1 MDTKQI
7 IEMISIENI
16 IPNRFQPRLTFDEDG
31 LNELS
36 ASIKE
41 HGIIQPL
48 VLRKLG
54 DKYEIIAGERRYKAA
69 TMAGFTEVPAII
81 SNLNDNESA
90 EVALIENVQRKNLTS
105 IEEAKSYKK
114 ILDKNYIS
122 QEDLAKRLGISQSTI
137 ANKLRLLNL
146 TNEVQEALLNEKIS
160 ERHARSL
167 LQIENQEEQVKMLN
181 RVITERLTVRK
192 LDLAIKE
199 MVPDVFNT
207 SVNKTEVFDDNVNLD
222 ALNIEENKQEENLK
236 TDETQDV
243 NQAIPVN
250 IFNQSPEVT
259 QDENKP
265 SELET
270 FDEITDEQETVDEQ
284 KEVAPI
290 VQSEEPKEE
299 IDQINESEETES
311 EIKEPEVEKEKTS
324 PLEIDVEAIK
334 ENAEDIIPKESKNI
348 FDNISKNVYNSLED
362 EAANLS
368 LDGSKEVEEEVEE
381 KELDVPDFTP
391 SAPIIIK
398 KEEDEERIKPNNLPT
413 AIQAFHKLEEDI
425 KKVGYK
431 ITSEEFDF
439 EDLYQIIIKI
449 EKDNK

>member
-250 IFNQSPEVT
+250 IFNQTPEVT

-265 SELET
+265 SELEI

-368 LDGSKEVEEEVEE
+368 LDGSKEVEEEIDE

>member
-250 IFNQSPEVT
+250 IFNQTPEVT

-265 SELET
+265 SELEI

-299 IDQINESEETES
+299 IDQINENEETES
-311 EIKEPEVEKEKTS
+311 EIKEPEVEKDKTS

-368 LDGSKEVEEEVEE
+368 LDGSKEVEEEIDE

>member
-250 IFNQSPEVT
+250 IFNQTPEVT

-265 SELET
+265 SELEI

-299 IDQINESEETES
+299 IDQINENEETES

-348 FDNISKNVYNSLED
+348 FENISKNVYNSLED

-368 LDGSKEVEEEVEE
+368 LDGSKEVEEEIDE

>member
-250 IFNQSPEVT
+250 IFNQTPEVT

-265 SELET
+265 SELEI

-299 IDQINESEETES
+299 IDQINENEETES

-368 LDGSKEVEEEVEE
+368 LDGSKEVEEEIDEN
-381 KELDVPDFTP
+381 ELDVPDFTP

>member
-250 IFNQSPEVT
+250 IFNQTPEVT

-265 SELET
+265 SELEI

-299 IDQINESEETES
+299 IDQINENEETES
-311 EIKEPEVEKEKTS
+311 EIKEPEVEEEKTS

-368 LDGSKEVEEEVEE
+368 LDGSKEVEEEIDE

>member
-250 IFNQSPEVT
+250 IFNQTPEVT

-299 IDQINESEETES
+299 IDQINENEETES

-368 LDGSKEVEEEVEE
+368 LDGSKEVEEEIDE

>member
-250 IFNQSPEVT
+250 IFNQTPEVT

-265 SELET
+265 SELEI

-299 IDQINESEETES
+299 IDQINENEETES
-311 EIKEPEVEKEKTS
+311 EIKEPEVEEEKTS

-368 LDGSKEVEEEVEE
+368 LDGSKEVEEEIDEN
-381 KELDVPDFTP
+381 ELDVPDFTP

>member
-250 IFNQSPEVT
+250 IFNQTPEVT

-265 SELET
+265 SELEI

-299 IDQINESEETES
+299 IDQINENEETES

-368 LDGSKEVEEEVEE
+368 LDGSKEVEEEIDE

>member
-250 IFNQSPEVT
+250 IFNQTPEVT

-299 IDQINESEETES
+299 IDQINENEETES

-368 LDGSKEVEEEVEE
+368 LDGSKEVEEEIDEN
-381 KELDVPDFTP
+381 ELDVPDFTP